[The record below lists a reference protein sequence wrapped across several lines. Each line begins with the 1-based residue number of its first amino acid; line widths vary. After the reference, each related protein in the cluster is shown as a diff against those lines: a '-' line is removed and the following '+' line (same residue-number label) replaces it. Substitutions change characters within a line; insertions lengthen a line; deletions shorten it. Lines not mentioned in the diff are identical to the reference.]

1 MNLLL
6 GFFLSAIPLFIMIGI
21 VVFALRKLSHRTQP
35 VDSTEQPVRLF
46 FQYALAFGLFI
57 IFTVGIAGLL
67 SRILDTANI
76 VNADQSSLASNL
88 AFVVVGG
95 PLLAGIIIWLRKS
108 ISQNPSDGHGPVPTL
123 FATLAATISLLVFM
137 TSAIAALHNLINAD
151 QFAGVSAAK
160 AIVWGSAWLI
170 VLKISNSV
178 IPKNDFRIQ
187 YFVGSAITA
196 LASLIALIQVLSG
209 VFSALLLQKRFLGN
223 QPLLLVS
230 PVNPL
235 EIGLGT
241 LAISGALWFY
251 YWIRNANTIKS
262 DTLWLAYVLI
272 AGVGGTLILAITSL
286 SVSLYQVLVWFFGEP
301 YNQKIAEHFAGIP
314 LSLAVASAG
323 LIFWWYHKS
332 LLPTNSERNDIQRT
346 YEYLM
351 AAISLIASAIG
362 ISIVIVAL
370 IEASTSQA
378 ILAGSSAIN
387 TLLGA
392 ATVIAVAGPIW
403 WHFWN
408 RIQKVAK
415 SSPESEHGSPIRRIY
430 LFLLFGVGGVV
441 AIISLITIV
450 YQIFNSLLGSG
461 LGANTLNEM
470 RSAIGIL
477 ASTGIVA
484 AYHWEIYRH
493 EKDVEVFKAPVIA
506 NVLIV
511 GPKNLDLIQTIA
523 QTTGSRV
530 SYLQSA
536 NSDEL
541 TWPVENVVEL
551 VNQNKGQDLLIF
563 LESAGVKVIPIAR

>member
-6 GFFLSAIPLFIMIGI
+6 GFFLSAIPLLIMIGI

-95 PLLAGIIIWLRKS
+95 PLLAGNTIWLRKS

-137 TSAIAALHNLINAD
+137 TSAIAALHNLINAN

-262 DTLWLAYVLI
+262 DTLWLGYVLI

-450 YQIFNSLLGSG
+450 YQIFNGLLGSG

-523 QTTGSRV
+523 QTTGARV

-551 VNQNKGQDLLIF
+551 VNQNKGQDLLIL

>member
-123 FATLAATISLLVFM
+123 LATLAATISLLVFM

-209 VFSALLLQKRFLGN
+209 VFSALLLQKMFLVN

-262 DTLWLAYVLI
+262 DTLWLGYVLI
-272 AGVGGTLILAITSL
+272 AGVGGSLILAITSL

-506 NVLIV
+506 NILIV

-523 QTTGSRV
+523 QTTGARV

-563 LESAGVKVIPIAR
+563 LESAGVKVIPIVR

>member
-209 VFSALLLQKRFLGN
+209 VFSALLLQKMFLVN

-262 DTLWLAYVLI
+262 DTLWLGYVLI
-272 AGVGGTLILAITSL
+272 AGVGGSLILAITSL

-506 NVLIV
+506 NILIV

-523 QTTGSRV
+523 QTTGARV

-563 LESAGVKVIPIAR
+563 LESAGVKVIPIVR

>member
-262 DTLWLAYVLI
+262 DTLWLGYVLI

-323 LIFWWYHKS
+323 LMFWWYHKS

-506 NVLIV
+506 NILIV

-523 QTTGSRV
+523 QTTGARV

-551 VNQNKGQDLLIF
+551 VNQNKGQDLLIL
-563 LESAGVKVIPIAR
+563 LESTGVKVIPIAR